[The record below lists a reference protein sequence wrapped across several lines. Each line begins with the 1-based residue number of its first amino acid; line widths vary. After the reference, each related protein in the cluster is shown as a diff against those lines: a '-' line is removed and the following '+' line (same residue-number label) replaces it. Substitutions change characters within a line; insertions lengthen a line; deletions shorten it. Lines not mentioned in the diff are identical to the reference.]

1 MDLKQ
6 IILDLE
12 DSDEFKQWKNNHSGF
27 FLAHVFVMLD
37 EVNKDVFQVG
47 FYNSKIE
54 KMTTFIIENKKISL
68 IEDQEI
74 LKSEGAIEELIID
87 NIKTSVEDAL
97 LASNKI
103 KNDKYKN
110 EMIAKKFFI
119 VQKTDLGDIFN
130 ITFFTA
136 SFKTI
141 NIKISTVDCTVL
153 KESMSDLMTFG

>member
-12 DSDEFKQWKNNHSGF
+12 HSNEFKQWNKNNPDF
-27 FLAHVFVMLD
+27 FLAHIFVMLD
-37 EVNKDVFQVG
+37 DANKDVFQIG
-47 FYNSKIE
+47 FYNSKTE
-54 KMTTFIIENKKISL
+54 KMTTFIVDNEKISL
-68 IEDQEI
+68 IEDQEV
-74 LKSEGAIEELIID
+74 LKSEGTIQELIID
-87 NIKTSVEDAL
+87 DIKTSVEDAL

-141 NIKISTVDCTVL
+141 NIKISTVDCTIL